1 MFPHCLGPGRDDP
14 RALHCRCY
22 SHLWLL
28 KHDWRRIRPMS
39 SLSPETKNK
48 IAAVVKRYPHKQ
60 AALLPVLHL
69 IQNEIGFIPEESQAW
84 VAELLDL
91 QPARVK
97 EVVTFYTMFLE
108 KPIGRYHL
116 QVCSN
121 LSCTLAGANDILNY
135 LIDKLKI
142 KPGETT
148 ADGRFT
154 LTTVECLGA
163 CEHAPCMMVNY
174 DYYGQLTPAKIDE
187 ILDGLE

>member
-1 MFPHCLGPGRDDP
+1 M
-14 RALHCRCY
+14 
-22 SHLWLL
+22 
-28 KHDWRRIRPMS
+28 
-39 SLSPETKNK
+39 
-48 IAAVVKRYPHKQ
+48 
-60 AALLPVLHL
+60 
-69 IQNEIGFIPEESQAW
+69 
-84 VAELLDL
+84 
-91 QPARVK
+91 
-97 EVVTFYTMFLE
+97 VTFYTMFLE

>member
-1 MFPHCLGPGRDDP
+1 
-14 RALHCRCY
+14 
-22 SHLWLL
+22 
-28 KHDWRRIRPMS
+28 MS
-39 SLSPETKNK
+39 ALSPETKNK
-48 IAAVVKRYPHKQ
+48 ISEVINRYPHKQ
-60 AALLPVLHL
+60 AALIPVLHL
-69 IQNEIGFIPEESQAW
+69 IQNELGFIPEESEVW
-84 VAELLDL
+84 LAELLDL
-91 QPARVK
+91 QPVRVK

-121 LSCTLAGANDILNY
+121 LSCTLAGANNILNY
-135 LIDKLKI
+135 LMDILKI

-174 DYYGQLTPAKIDE
+174 DYYGQLTPEKIDE
-187 ILDGLE
+187 ILDRLE

>member
-1 MFPHCLGPGRDDP
+1 
-14 RALHCRCY
+14 
-22 SHLWLL
+22 
-28 KHDWRRIRPMS
+28 MS

-163 CEHAPCMMVNY
+163 CEHAPCMMVNC